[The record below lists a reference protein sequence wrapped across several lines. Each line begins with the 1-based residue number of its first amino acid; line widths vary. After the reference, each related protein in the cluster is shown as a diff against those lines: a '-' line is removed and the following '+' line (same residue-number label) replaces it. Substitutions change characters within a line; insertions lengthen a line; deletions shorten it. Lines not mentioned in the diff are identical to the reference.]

1 MRMLVLGAGISGRGA
16 ISLAS
21 RLGYEVAVYDRD
33 PAALADLVDVTTH
46 AGDWQAGWLQ
56 RVDVVVA
63 SPGIPEHAE
72 PIASAL
78 ETGIPIWGE
87 LEFAARHLTA
97 PIVAV
102 TGTNGKTT
110 VTTLIAGM
118 LEASGVA
125 AAAAGNI
132 GTALT
137 DLVGSTPDL
146 IVVEVSSFQ
155 LRFIEKFSPAVAVL
169 LNIAPDHLDWH
180 QTFDRYR
187 EAKANLIKNAGRDIP
202 LIFDVDDPE
211 ARAVA
216 VNGAAQQVPVS
227 GIKRVPGGWGVD
239 GDRLVLDGLEL
250 PLDEI
255 PIDDPAYLLDLAA
268 AGTAALIAG
277 ADPEAVAKII
287 RTFEPVVH
295 RRTVV
300 GTWAGI
306 TWIDDSKATNPHS
319 ALAAVA
325 AYPSVVLIAGGRNKG
340 LDLAPIVTHR
350 NLRSLI
356 AIGEAAQE
364 ILGAA
369 ERIPSIEAESME
381 EAVAAA
387 KSLARPGDVVLLA
400 PGCASFD
407 MFDNYE
413 QRGDVF
419 RQAVRDME
427 EGK

>member
-21 RLGYEVAVYDRD
+21 RLGYDVAVYDRD
-33 PAALADLVDVTTH
+33 PAALTDLADITTH
-46 AGDWQAGWLQ
+46 SGGWQVEWLET
-56 RVDVVVA
+56 VEVVVA

-72 PIASAL
+72 PIVSAI
-78 ETGIPIWGE
+78 ETGVPIWGE

-110 VTTLIAGM
+110 VTTLIAAM

-125 AAAAGNI
+125 AVAAGNI

-137 DLVGSTPDL
+137 DIVGLTPDL

-155 LRFIEKFSPAVAVL
+155 LRFVEKFAPAVAVL

-187 EAKANLIKNAGRDIP
+187 EAKANLIKNAGPDIP
-202 LIFDVDDPE
+202 LVFDVDDPE

-216 VNGAAQQVPVS
+216 VSGSAQQVPVS
-227 GIKRVPGGWGVD
+227 GTERVLEGWGVE
-239 GDRLVLDGLEL
+239 GDLLILDGLEL
-250 PLDEI
+250 PLDEV

-268 AGTAALIAG
+268 AGTAAIIAG
-277 ADPEAVAKII
+277 ADPEAVAKVI
-287 RTFEPVVH
+287 RTFEPVIH

-300 GTWAGI
+300 GTWTGI

-319 ALAAVA
+319 ARAAVA

-340 LDLAPIVTHR
+340 LDLAPIVTHQNVR
-350 NLRSLI
+350 GVV
-356 AIGEAAQE
+356 AIGEAAGE
-364 ILGAA
+364 IMSAA
-369 ERIPSIEAESME
+369 GKIPSIEAKSME
-381 EAVAAA
+381 SAVAAA
-387 KSLARPGDVVLLA
+387 QSMAQPGDVVLLA

-407 MFDNYE
+407 MFDDYE

>member
-16 ISLAS
+16 LSLAS
-21 RLGYEVAVYDRD
+21 RLGYDVAVYDRD
-33 PAALADLVDVTTH
+33 PVVLTDLVDVDTH
-46 AGDWQAGWLQ
+46 SGGWQAGWLEN
-56 RVDVVVA
+56 VDVVVA

-72 PIASAL
+72 PIVSAI

-87 LEFAARHLTA
+87 LEFAARHLSA

-125 AAAAGNI
+125 AVAAGNI

-137 DLVGSTPDL
+137 DIVGSTPDL

-169 LNIAPDHLDWH
+169 LNISPDHLDWH

-187 EAKANLIKNAGRDIP
+187 EAKANLIKNAGPDIP
-202 LIFDVDDPE
+202 LIFDIDDPE

-216 VNGAAQQVPVS
+216 ASGSAQQVPVS
-227 GIKRVPGGWGVD
+227 GIKRVREGWGVE
-239 GDRLVLDGLEL
+239 GDFLVLDGLEL
-250 PLDEI
+250 PLNEI
-255 PIDDPAYLLDLAA
+255 PIDDPAYLLDLAV
-268 AGTAALIAG
+268 AGTAAIIAG

-300 GTWAGI
+300 GTWAGV

-340 LDLAPIVTHR
+340 LDLAPIITHQNVR
-350 NLRSLI
+350 GVV
-356 AIGEAAQE
+356 AIGEAALE
-364 ILGAA
+364 VMSAA
-369 ERIPSIEAESME
+369 EKIPSIEAESME
-381 EAVAAA
+381 GAVAAA
-387 KSLARPGDVVLLA
+387 KSLARQGDVVLLA

-419 RQAVRDME
+419 RQTVRDLE
-427 EGK
+427 EGR

>member
-21 RLGYEVAVYDRD
+21 RLGYDVAVYDRD
-33 PAALADLVDVTTH
+33 PAALTDLADITTH
-46 AGDWQAGWLQ
+46 SGGWQVEWLET
-56 RVDVVVA
+56 VEVVVA

-72 PIASAL
+72 PIVSAI
-78 ETGIPIWGE
+78 ETGVPIWGE

-110 VTTLIAGM
+110 VTTLIAAM

-125 AAAAGNI
+125 AVAAGNI

-137 DLVGSTPDL
+137 DIVGLTPDL

-155 LRFIEKFSPAVAVL
+155 LRFVEKFAPAVAVL
-169 LNIAPDHLDWH
+169 LNIAPDHLDGH

-187 EAKANLIKNAGRDIP
+187 EAKANLIKNAGPDIP
-202 LIFDVDDPE
+202 LVFDVDDPE

-216 VNGAAQQVPVS
+216 VNGSAQQVPVS
-227 GIKRVPGGWGVD
+227 GTERVLEGWGVE
-239 GDRLVLDGLEL
+239 GDLLILDGLEL
-250 PLDEI
+250 PLDEV

-268 AGTAALIAG
+268 AGTAAIIAG
-277 ADPEAVAKII
+277 ADPEAVAKVI
-287 RTFEPVVH
+287 RTFEPVIH

-300 GTWAGI
+300 GTWTGI

-319 ALAAVA
+319 ARAAVA

-340 LDLAPIVTHR
+340 LDLAPIVTHQNVR
-350 NLRSLI
+350 GVV
-356 AIGEAAQE
+356 AIGEAAGE
-364 ILGAA
+364 IMSAA
-369 ERIPSIEAESME
+369 GKIPSIEAKSME
-381 EAVAAA
+381 GAVAAA
-387 KSLARPGDVVLLA
+387 QSMAQPGDVVLLA

-407 MFDNYE
+407 MFDDYE

>member
-21 RLGYEVAVYDRD
+21 RLGYGVAVYDRD
-33 PAALADLVDVTTH
+33 PVALTDLVDVDTH
-46 AGDWQAGWLQ
+46 SGDWQAGWLEG
-56 RVDVVVA
+56 VDVVVT
-63 SPGIPEHAE
+63 SPGIPEHAD
-72 PIASAL
+72 PIVSAI

-87 LEFAARHLTA
+87 LEFAARHLSA

-118 LEASGVA
+118 LKASGVA
-125 AAAAGNI
+125 AVAAGNI

-137 DLVGSTPDL
+137 DIVGSAPDL

-155 LRFIEKFSPAVAVL
+155 LRFVEEFSPAIAVL

-187 EAKANLIKNAGRDIP
+187 EAKANLIKNAGPDIP
-202 LIFDVDDPE
+202 LIFDIDDPE

-216 VNGAAQQVPVS
+216 AGGSAQQVPVS
-227 GIKRVPGGWGVD
+227 GIKRVPEGWGVE
-239 GDRLVLDGLEL
+239 GDSLVLDGLEL

-268 AGTAALIAG
+268 AGTTALIAG

-300 GTWAGI
+300 GTWTGV

-340 LDLAPIVTHR
+340 LDLAPIVTHQNVR
-350 NLRSLI
+350 GVV
-356 AIGEAAQE
+356 AIGEAAGE
-364 ILGAA
+364 IMSAV
-369 ERIPSIEAESME
+369 EKTPSVEAESME
-381 EAVAAA
+381 GAVAAA

-413 QRGDVF
+413 QRGEVF

-427 EGK
+427 EGR

>member
-21 RLGYEVAVYDRD
+21 RLGYDVAVYDRD
-33 PAALADLVDVTTH
+33 PAALTDLADITTH
-46 AGDWQAGWLQ
+46 SGGWQVEWLET
-56 RVDVVVA
+56 VEVVVA
-63 SPGIPEHAE
+63 SP
-72 PIASAL
+72 
-78 ETGIPIWGE
+78 
-87 LEFAARHLTA
+87 FAARHLTA

-110 VTTLIAGM
+110 VTTLIAAM

-125 AAAAGNI
+125 AVAAGNI

-137 DLVGSTPDL
+137 DIVGLTPDL

-155 LRFIEKFSPAVAVL
+155 LRFVEKFAPAVAVL

-187 EAKANLIKNAGRDIP
+187 EAKANLIKNAGPDIP
-202 LIFDVDDPE
+202 LVFDVDDPE

-216 VNGAAQQVPVS
+216 VSGSAQQVPVS
-227 GIKRVPGGWGVD
+227 GTERVLEGWGVE
-239 GDRLVLDGLEL
+239 GDLLILDGLEL
-250 PLDEI
+250 PLDEV

-268 AGTAALIAG
+268 AGTAAIIAG
-277 ADPEAVAKII
+277 ADPEAVAKVI
-287 RTFEPVVH
+287 RTFEPVIH

-300 GTWAGI
+300 GTWTGI

-319 ALAAVA
+319 ARAAVA

-340 LDLAPIVTHR
+340 LDLAPIVTHQNVR
-350 NLRSLI
+350 GVV
-356 AIGEAAQE
+356 AIGEAAGE
-364 ILGAA
+364 IMSAA
-369 ERIPSIEAESME
+369 GKIPSIEAKSME
-381 EAVAAA
+381 SAVAAA
-387 KSLARPGDVVLLA
+387 QSMAQPGDVVLLA

-407 MFDNYE
+407 MFDDYE